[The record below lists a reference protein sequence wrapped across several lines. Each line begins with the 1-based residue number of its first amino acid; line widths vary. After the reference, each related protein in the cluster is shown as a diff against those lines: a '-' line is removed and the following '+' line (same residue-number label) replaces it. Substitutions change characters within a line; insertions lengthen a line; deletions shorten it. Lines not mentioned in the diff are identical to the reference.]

1 MSDDIV
7 TRLRQEVAKAENDGR
22 LLSWELAK
30 CAWTAAD
37 EIERLRSV
45 SAMLRD
51 EIERLRKALA
61 LAVGELSTY
70 GPYGNR
76 SPEQLYEFFLWT
88 VSDDR

>member
-22 LLSWELAK
+22 LPSWELAK

-45 SAMLRD
+45 SAMLTD
-51 EIERLRKALA
+51 EIERLRAEVARLRGVVVLCPKCYTAEHGTGA
-61 LAVGELSTY
+61 WEQSVRGE
-70 GPYGNR
+70 
-76 SPEQLYEFFLWT
+76 
-88 VSDDR
+88 

>member
-1 MSDDIV
+1 MSDDIA
-7 TRLRQEVAKAENDGR
+7 TRLRKEVAKAENDGR
-22 LLSWELAK
+22 LPSWELAK
-30 CAWTAAD
+30 CAWAA
-37 EIERLRSV
+37 
-45 SAMLRD
+45 AD

-76 SPEQLYEFFLWT
+76 SPEQLYKFFLWT

>member
-30 CAWTAAD
+30 CAWAAAD

-45 SAMLRD
+45 AAMLAD
-51 EIERLRKALA
+51 EVDRLRA
-61 LAVGELSTY
+61 
-70 GPYGNR
+70 
-76 SPEQLYEFFLWT
+76 
-88 VSDDR
+88 